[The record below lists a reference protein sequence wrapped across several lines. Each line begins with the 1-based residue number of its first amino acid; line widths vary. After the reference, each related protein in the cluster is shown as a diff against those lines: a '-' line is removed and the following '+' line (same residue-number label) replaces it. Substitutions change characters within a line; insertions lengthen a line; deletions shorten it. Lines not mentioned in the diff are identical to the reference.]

1 MRKAIF
7 TISLLIICL
16 CNVNGQIPA
25 DSLVGYWPFNG
36 NANDES
42 GNGNNGIVTGA
53 TLTTDRFGNPNKAYR
68 FDGNDLISISH
79 SATLNMLDS
88 LSFSV
93 WVKPETLAGTRM
105 IFGKSNYT
113 TRTNYLLR
121 VKPNGYIQW
130 EYDGYTDTDS
140 VPLEL
145 NTWHHIVVTATG
157 PGLIKRVYI
166 DNQLIKETI
175 NSSGPFG
182 QITDPFTI
190 GYASYGAEYFIGAID
205 DIRMYNKVLSINE
218 IGSLFNES
226 CNSFNS
232 LSVTACDSYT
242 APDGVIYTTSGVKT
256 AVIPNAA
263 GCDSTITID
272 LTINQSSASSITEAA
287 CGSYTAPDGV
297 IYTTSGVKTAVIPN
311 AAGCDSTITINL
323 TINQSSASSITE
335 TACDS
340 YTAPD
345 GVIYTTSGV
354 KTAVI
359 PNAAGCD
366 STITINLTINTVDV
380 SVTQNGAILTA
391 NATGVLYQWLDC
403 NNGYS
408 AIIGETGQSFSATRN
423 GSYAVRVTQNNCPD
437 TSACYAVTTVGI
449 LENTFSNEIRVYPNP
464 TDGIIKIDLGEALP
478 ESVVSL
484 NDVNGRLI
492 WQSTY
497 KNTQMFELNLTVHPG
512 IYLLTIN
519 SGNRKATIR
528 LIKN

>member
-16 CNVNGQIPA
+16 CNANGQIPA

-175 NSSGPFG
+175 TSSGPFG

-218 IGSLFNES
+218 IGSLYNES

-242 APDGVIYTTSGVKT
+242 APDGVIYTTSGIKT

-287 CGSYTAPDGV
+287 CG
-297 IYTTSGVKTAVIPN
+297 
-311 AAGCDSTITINL
+311 
-323 TINQSSASSITE
+323 
-335 TACDS
+335 S

>member
-1 MRKAIF
+1 M
-7 TISLLIICL
+7 
-16 CNVNGQIPA
+16 
-25 DSLVGYWPFNG
+25 GYWPFNG

-121 VKPNGYIQW
+121 VKPDGYIQW

-140 VPLEL
+140 APLQL

-175 NSSGPFG
+175 TSSGPFG

-190 GYASYGAEYFIGAID
+190 GYASYGAEYFTGAID

-272 LTINQSSASSITEAA
+272 LTINQSSASSIT
-287 CGSYTAPDGV
+287 V
-297 IYTTSGVKTAVIPN
+297 
-311 AAGCDSTITINL
+311 
-323 TINQSSASSITE
+323 

-345 GVIYTTSGV
+345 GVIYATSGV

-380 SVTQNGAILTA
+380 SVTQNGTILTA
-391 NATGVLYQWLDC
+391 NATGALYQWLDC

-408 AIIGETGQSFSATRN
+408 VITGESGQSFSATKN

-437 TSACYAVTTVGI
+437 TSACYAVTTVGF

-464 TDGIIKIDLGEALP
+464 TDGIIKIDLGESLP

-497 KNTQMFELNLTVHPG
+497 KNTQMFELDINVHPG

-519 SGNRKATIR
+519 SGNRMATIR

>member
-42 GNGNNGIVTGA
+42 GNGNNGTVTGA
-53 TLTTDRFGNPNKAYR
+53 TLTTDRFGNTNKAYR
-68 FDGNDLISISH
+68 FDGNDLISIPH
-79 SATLNMLDS
+79 SAILNMLDS

-93 WVKPETLAGTRM
+93 WVKPETLTGTRM

-121 VKPNGYIQW
+121 VKPDGYIQW

-140 VPLEL
+140 APLQL
-145 NTWHHIVVTATG
+145 DTWHHIVVTATG

-287 CGSYTAPDGV
+287 CG
-297 IYTTSGVKTAVIPN
+297 
-311 AAGCDSTITINL
+311 
-323 TINQSSASSITE
+323 
-335 TACDS
+335 S

>member
-16 CNVNGQIPA
+16 CNANGQIPA

-42 GNGNNGIVTGA
+42 GYGNNGIVTGA

-93 WVKPETLAGTRM
+93 WVKPQTLAGTRM

-175 NSSGPFG
+175 TSSGPFG

-232 LSVTACDSYT
+232 LSVTAC
-242 APDGVIYTTSGVKT
+242 
-256 AVIPNAA
+256 
-263 GCDSTITID
+263 
-272 LTINQSSASSITEAA
+272 
-287 CGSYTAPDGV
+287 GSYTAPDGV
-297 IYTTSGVKTAVIPN
+297 IYTTSGVKTAIIPN
-311 AAGCDSTITINL
+311 ASGCDSTITIDL
-323 TINQSSASSITE
+323 TINQSTASSITE
-335 TACDS
+335 TACNS
-340 YTAPD
+340 YTAHD

-391 NATGVLYQWLDC
+391 NATGALYQWLDC

-408 AIIGETGQSFSATRN
+408 AITGETGQSFSATRN

-464 TDGIIKIDLGEALP
+464 TDGIMKIDLGESLP

-497 KNTQMFELNLTVHPG
+497 KNTQMFELNLNLHSG

>member
-16 CNVNGQIPA
+16 CNANGQIPA

-42 GNGNNGIVTGA
+42 GYGNNGIVTGA

-93 WVKPETLAGTRM
+93 WVKPQTLAGTRM

-175 NSSGPFG
+175 TSSGPFG

-232 LSVTACDSYT
+232 LSVTAC
-242 APDGVIYTTSGVKT
+242 
-256 AVIPNAA
+256 
-263 GCDSTITID
+263 
-272 LTINQSSASSITEAA
+272 
-287 CGSYTAPDGV
+287 GSYTAH
-297 IYTTSGVKTAVIPN
+297 
-311 AAGCDSTITINL
+311 
-323 TINQSSASSITE
+323 
-335 TACDS
+335 
-340 YTAPD
+340 D

-391 NATGVLYQWLDC
+391 NATGALYQWLDC

-408 AIIGETGQSFSATRN
+408 AITGETGQSFSATRN

-464 TDGIIKIDLGEALP
+464 TDGIMKIDLGESLP

-497 KNTQMFELNLTVHPG
+497 KNTQMFELNLNLHSG